1 MIRKALYAAAFVA
14 FATGAHAATD
24 YPSGY
29 TKCAKDGATC
39 SFSGTR
45 SVAYGKAGTFV
56 YATLTGPIN
65 CTASLF
71 PSISVGTPR
80 YCSYGAAGGSS
91 SSSSTSSSSTSS
103 SSTSS
108 SSTSSSSTS
117 SSSTSSSSSSSGGTP
132 GNAQGVS
139 GFAALNR
146 DGRNGTNGGAG
157 GPSVSVSTFAQLV
170 SAVGDSSPR
179 VVQIFG
185 TISGSGM
192 VKVGSNKTIIGIG
205 ANATITGFGLDIN
218 GWTQPFIEQYGDT
231 CDANERSV
239 AQPVGNVIIRNI
251 TFRNANDDS
260 INAQCWSHHIW
271 VDHNTFYPSADGSV
285 DIKRGSDWATVS
297 WNRFVG
303 TDKSMLLGHSDDT
316 GSLDRGKLHVTYH
329 HNWFDHSATRHPR
342 VRFGQAHVYNNYA
355 NGISDYFMGKG
366 VECSIYADG
375 NYVDTIKRIFTP
387 FDGTNAT
394 WTSSNIIAGECR
406 ADDCLVHNN
415 GAFNPATYYS
425 WSPDAAANIPSIV
438 MNGAGAGKL

>member
-1 MIRKALYAAAFVA
+1 MFRKALYGAALVV
-14 FATGAHAATD
+14 FATGAYAATD

-39 SFSGTR
+39 AFTGTR

-71 PSISVGTPR
+71 PATSVATPR
-80 YCSYGAAGGSS
+80 YCSYAAAGSG
-91 SSSSTSSSSTSS
+91 
-103 SSTSS
+103 SS

-117 SSSTSSSSSSSGGTP
+117 SSSTSSSSSSSSTSSSSSSSSGGTP
-132 GNAQGVS
+132 GNAGGVS

-157 GPSVSVSTFAQLV
+157 GSTADVSTFAALV
-170 SAVGDSSPR
+170 AAVGDNTPR
-179 VVQIFG
+179 IVQIHG

-192 VKVGSNKTIIGIG
+192 VKVGSNKTIFGIG
-205 ANATITGFGLDIN
+205 ANATISGFGLDVN
-218 GWTQPFIEQYGDT
+218 SWTQPFIDQYGDT

-239 AQPVGNVIIRNI
+239 AQPVQNVIIRNI
-251 TFRNANDDS
+251 SFRNANDDS
-260 INAQCWSHHIW
+260 INVQCWAHHVWI
-271 VDHNTFYPSADGSV
+271 DHNTFYPAADGSV

-303 TDKSMLLGHSDDT
+303 TDKSMLLGHSDDVGT
-316 GSLDRGKLHVTYH
+316 LDRGRLHATYH
-329 HNWFDHSATRHPR
+329 HNWFDHSNTRHPR

-355 NGISDYFMGKG
+355 NGITDYFMGKG

-375 NYVDTIKRIFTP
+375 NYVDAIKRIFTP

-394 WTSSNIIAGECR
+394 WTNTNMIAGECR
-406 ADDCLVHNN
+406 APDCLVFNN
-415 GAFNPATYYS
+415 GAFNPASYYS
-425 WSPDAAANIPSIV
+425 WSPDNAANVPSIV
-438 MNGAGAGKL
+438 MNGAGAGRL

>member
-1 MIRKALYAAAFVA
+1 MIRKAFYGAALVV
-14 FATGAHAATD
+14 FATGAYAATD

-39 SFSGTR
+39 TFTGTR

-71 PSISVGTPR
+71 PATSVATPR
-80 YCSYGAAGGSS
+80 YCSYGAAGSS
-91 SSSSTSSSSTSS
+91 SSSSSSGGSTSS
-103 SSTSS
+103 SSSS
-108 SSTSSSSTS
+108 GGSTSSSSS
-117 SSSTSSSSSSSGGTP
+117 SGGSTSSSSSSGGTP
-132 GNAQGVS
+132 GNTAGVS

-157 GPSVSVSTFAQLV
+157 GTTADVSTFAALV
-170 SAVGDSSPR
+170 SAVGDNTPR
-179 VVQIFG
+179 IVQIHG

-192 VKVGSNKTIIGIG
+192 VKVGSNKTIFGIG
-205 ANATITGFGLDIN
+205 ANATISGFGLDVN
-218 GWTQPFIEQYGDT
+218 SWTQPFIDQYGDT

-239 AQPVGNVIIRNI
+239 AQPVQNVIIRNI
-251 TFRNANDDS
+251 SFRNANDDS
-260 INAQCWSHHIW
+260 INVQCWAHHVWI
-271 VDHNTFYPSADGSV
+271 DHNTFYPAADGSV

-303 TDKSMLLGHSDDT
+303 TDKSMLLGHSDDVGT
-316 GSLDRGKLHVTYH
+316 LDRGHLHATYH
-329 HNWFDHSATRHPR
+329 HNWFDHSNTRHPR

-355 NGISDYFMGKG
+355 NGITDYFMGKG

-375 NYVDTIKRIFTP
+375 NYVDAIKRIFTP

-394 WTSSNIIAGECR
+394 WTNTNMIAGECR
-406 ADDCLVHNN
+406 APDCLVFNN

-425 WSPDAAANIPSIV
+425 WSPDNAANVPSIV